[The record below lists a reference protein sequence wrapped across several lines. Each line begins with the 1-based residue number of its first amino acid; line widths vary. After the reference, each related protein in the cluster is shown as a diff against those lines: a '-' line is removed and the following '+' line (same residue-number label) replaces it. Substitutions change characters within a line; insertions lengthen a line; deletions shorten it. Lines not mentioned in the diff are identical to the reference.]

1 MGQWPKNAV
10 YWPFVVVQ
18 AMQRFLN
25 LPAISRRHLGFRRQ
39 HARRLRGCGCHGRRS
54 RLTAEAQRAQL
65 QSGSGLLPGAAA
77 VAAGGVAGGAQRA
90 RLRSGHGAVVIAA
103 GGVAGGAAEGATVVG
118 AGAGAGADGP
128 AVVDAGAGG
137 VDDGVGAVNDG
148 AVGLADTFVSGGA
161 DRLLKRES
169 SWLAT
174 SNRPSA
180 RTATDTATQPVF
192 DFHGLIR
199 PDKVVRQYLE
209 HDEVEAE

>member
-1 MGQWPKNAV
+1 M
-10 YWPFVVVQ
+10 
-18 AMQRFLN
+18 
-25 LPAISRRHLGFRRQ
+25 
-39 HARRLRGCGCHGRRS
+39 
-54 RLTAEAQRAQL
+54 
-65 QSGSGLLPGAAA
+65 
-77 VAAGGVAGGAQRA
+77 
-90 RLRSGHGAVVIAA
+90 VIAA

-118 AGAGAGADGP
+118 AGAGAGANGP

-180 RTATDTATQPVF
+180 RTATDTATQLV
-192 DFHGLIR
+192 LIFTALSA
-199 PDKVVRQYLE
+199 PTKSSDNT
-209 HDEVEAE
+209 